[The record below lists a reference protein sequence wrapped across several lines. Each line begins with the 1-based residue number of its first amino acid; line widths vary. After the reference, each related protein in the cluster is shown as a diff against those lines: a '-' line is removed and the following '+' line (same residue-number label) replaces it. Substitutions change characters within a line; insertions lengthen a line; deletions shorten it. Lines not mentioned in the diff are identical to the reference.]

1 MLKMNSACSSV
12 HRTPDGQGTW
22 LVEHLVVVADIVS
35 TLDPELVFAL
45 NSFSHALNFGFSRDG
60 KR

>member
-1 MLKMNSACSSV
+1 MNSAGSSV
-12 HRTPDGQGTW
+12 HRAQDGQGAW
-22 LVEHLVVVADIVS
+22 LIEHWLVVADIVS

-45 NSFSHALNFGFSRDG
+45 NSFSHTLNFGSSRDG

>member
-1 MLKMNSACSSV
+1 MNSACRSA
-12 HRTPDGQGTW
+12 HRAQDGQGAR

-45 NSFSHALNFGFSRDG
+45 NSFSHTLNFGFSRDG

>member
-1 MLKMNSACSSV
+1 M

-45 NSFSHALNFGFSRDG
+45 NSFSHTLNFGFSRDG